1 MDVGSIFNV
10 NITEYKSTFC
20 NYSFL
25 TDSGGV
31 RFNNGP
37 PTKIKTPHEEEE
49 DGKYFF
55 LFQLTHPTTADAYK
69 SPQSLGPAA
78 YGLPSSIRQADS
90 VPMVETTN
98 RSGQDI

>member
-55 LFQLTHPTTADAYK
+55 LFQLNFEFYLHPSAMYVQVSRQFEQYETDLFRKVDCKLFLSTA
-69 SPQSLGPAA
+69 
-78 YGLPSSIRQADS
+78 
-90 VPMVETTN
+90 
-98 RSGQDI
+98 